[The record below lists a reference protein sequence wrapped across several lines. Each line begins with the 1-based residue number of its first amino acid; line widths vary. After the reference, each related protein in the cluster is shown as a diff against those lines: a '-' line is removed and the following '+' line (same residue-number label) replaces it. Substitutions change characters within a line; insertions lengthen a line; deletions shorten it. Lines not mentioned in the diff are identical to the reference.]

1 MEQYKNNI
9 YKVITSSGTG
19 SGFAVKGYNFVITNY
34 HVVEGTKKLA
44 IEDQN
49 KNRFL
54 AYVVMVNPEAD
65 LAFLKIENLDV
76 SSSNIVVDKD
86 LQVTNTQKVFI
97 NGFPFGMPFTITE
110 GIISSVNQP
119 MGNRHY
125 IQTDAAVNPGNS
137 GGPMMNQSGVVV
149 GVTTSK
155 FDNADNVGFAI
166 RFNELIK
173 EIEDF
178 HFTDNLY
185 RVKCNSCD
193 NFIETETKFCPHCGN
208 TINTAVFEEFEP
220 SHFAVFI
227 ESAMEEMG
235 ANPILCRAGRDVWEF
250 HQGSALLRIFVYQRD
265 YLIITSP
272 LAKLPKQNLLPLY
285 EFLLSHP
292 YLPYSFGISDN
303 TIYISYRVHLSD
315 VFSDDSGKIKEYVQN
330 IPALADDLD
339 NLLVEKYGCEFSI
352 EAKLD

>member
-1 MEQYKNNI
+1 MEQYKENI
-9 YKVITSSGTG
+9 YKVITSTGTG
-19 SGFAVKGYNFVITNY
+19 SGFCVKDYDFVITNY
-34 HVVEGTKKLA
+34 HVVEGTKILA

-49 KNRFL
+49 QNRYL
-54 AYVVMVNPEAD
+54 AHVVMVNPEAD
-65 LAFLKIENLDV
+65 LAFLSVEGLNT
-76 SSSNIVVDKD
+76 STSNITLDKE
-86 LQVTNTQKVFI
+86 LQVSNTQKVFI
-97 NGFPFGMPFTITE
+97 NGYPFGMPFTITE
-110 GIISSVNQP
+110 GIISSANQP

-137 GGPMMNQSGVVV
+137 GGPMINQSGVLV

-178 HFTDNLY
+178 NFTDNVY

-193 NFIETETKFCPHCGN
+193 NFIETEVKFCPHCGSN
-208 TINTAVFEEFEP
+208 INSSVFEEFEK
-220 SHFAVFI
+220 SHFANFI

-235 ANPILCRAGRDVWEF
+235 ANPILCRAGRDNWEF

-265 YLIITSP
+265 YLIVTSP

-285 EFLLSHP
+285 EYLLSHP
-292 YLPYSFGISDN
+292 HLPYSFGISDN
-303 TIYISYRVHLSD
+303 TIYLSYRVHLSD
-315 VFSDDSGKIKEYVQN
+315 VFSDDSDKIKQYVRN
-330 IPALADDLD
+330 MPALADDLD